1 MTNEGKCIG
10 LRKVPIMKSF
20 FFFSP
25 IKIVN
30 LINLYYKLERQTF
43 GE

>member
-1 MTNEGKCIG
+1 MYWIK
-10 LRKVPIMKSF
+10 KSADHEEF
-20 FFFSP
+20 FFFP